1 MHILFYNKNIAYSEI
16 LNKEIFLLP
25 IFLQD
30 EKIYIYNNNYF
41 YENWNLDYESR
52 LIEFIL
58 PLENIEVLQ
67 TINLNKDNLLDL
79 NLKDLFP
86 EYKNKNLAV
95 IIIEDTNSI
104 LEKIFIKT
112 IIMGKN
118 IDKNIQVKRLDN
130 SQQNEFYQ
138 KIINEINSELIS
150 LVKSQNLIDVKT
162 PSFLNTKFL
171 NSKNYNLVELNKR
184 IEKIDLIDRVFVQE
198 FNNDY
203 VMLKIKYLGKLDK
216 VIQQLKEQSIILE
229 LIGDEWRIKANL
241 MDQLVFKFPFKTKYF
256 EQDFYVSSN
265 NFSAYQLIE
274 SWPNWPGKWLNIF
287 GPMGSGKTHL
297 SKILEKKIKR
307 VMIIDETKI
316 NNKVIQNLNSF
327 DCLIIDAFSNKI
339 EENLL
344 YSILNQTKQ
353 LDSFML
359 INSKFPLKKF
369 EFKLPDLR
377 SRINSFN
384 FIGIDLPTDDLLKVI
399 ISKSFSDKQ
408 INLNPKI
415 TEYIIKNV
423 ERSYEKMF
431 KFLSDL
437 DKMSLSSGKSI
448 NINLIKKV
456 LNQ

>member
-1 MHILFYNKNIAYSEI
+1 
-16 LNKEIFLLP
+16 
-25 IFLQD
+25 
-30 EKIYIYNNNYF
+30 
-41 YENWNLDYESR
+41 
-52 LIEFIL
+52 
-58 PLENIEVLQ
+58 
-67 TINLNKDNLLDL
+67 
-79 NLKDLFP
+79 
-86 EYKNKNLAV
+86 
-95 IIIEDTNSI
+95 
-104 LEKIFIKT
+104 
-112 IIMGKN
+112 
-118 IDKNIQVKRLDN
+118 
-130 SQQNEFYQ
+130 
-138 KIINEINSELIS
+138 
-150 LVKSQNLIDVKT
+150 
-162 PSFLNTKFL
+162 
-171 NSKNYNLVELNKR
+171 
-184 IEKIDLIDRVFVQE
+184 
-198 FNNDY
+198 
-203 VMLKIKYLGKLDK
+203 
-216 VIQQLKEQSIILE
+216 
-229 LIGDEWRIKANL
+229 

-287 GPMGSGKTHL
+287 GPIGSGKTHL

-353 LDSFML
+353 LDSFMV

-384 FIGIDLPTDDLLKVI
+384 FFGIDLPTDDLLKVI